1 MKGVGWEAEG
11 CLNITQAKKAG
22 ELLSD
27 VSKALLVCLIV
38 LNLFASNQFP
48 LWSQTKYRQKADSIG
63 FTQVADDLATQHA
76 KKSQELQSDV
86 SLSTLIL
93 RTSPGVSLLIRPTV
107 ISSWRTKQTSSRRST
122 STP

>member
-1 MKGVGWEAEG
+1 MR
-11 CLNITQAKKAG
+11 
-22 ELLSD
+22 
-27 VSKALLVCLIV
+27 LIV
-38 LNLFASNQFP
+38 LNLFASKLFP

-86 SLSTLIL
+86 SLSTLII
-93 RTSPGVSLLIRPTV
+93 RASPGVNLLIRLTV

>member
-27 VSKALLVCLIV
+27 VSAVTILESTFWQIV
-38 LNLFASNQFP
+38 SCTHSFTYHTVFP
-48 LWSQTKYRQKADSIG
+48 FFQTKYRQKADKIK
-63 FTQVADDLATQHA
+63 FTQVADDLSIKHA

-86 SLSTLIL
+86 RASL
-93 RTSPGVSLLIRPTV
+93 
-107 ISSWRTKQTSSRRST
+107 
-122 STP
+122 